1 MSAEARNTSYNRVAR
16 REIMRL
22 TARLPVNIQLAPLFA
37 VALMAAALGAPARS
51 VSASGSPSV
60 TGAVS
65 VLSTD
70 LVDARRPSL
79 SNSGDWAVFEGTL
92 ADGRRSVFRAH
103 LGTAEVSE
111 LSPVPPVVPP
121 GNTVQPRISADGCV
135 VVAITEI
142 AYDLFRDD
150 DRGDR
155 FDVYRLLVP
164 ECGGQPNGWELVSS
178 NTNGTARDGVFTDSA
193 PAVSGS
199 GAVVAYVH
207 QSDRSNDPLATI
219 SVVDITVPIN
229 EPGRVQPVAGVPAE
243 APNGAFIY
251 SGFTSPELSQNGRHL
266 AFVADATASEPLPG
280 WGGGFT
286 PGGPA
291 TTQVYVWDRGYGD
304 QRNAVRLVSGSDET
318 ISGLGADSPAVSED
332 GRVVAFRSADRTLV
346 PAVLPS
352 CASPTSC
359 PTQIYRFDRDTDGN
373 GIFDE
378 VSRRPSLAL
387 VSAIDAGVVSSG
399 IPTGGDASSWS
410 PSLSADGSQV
420 AFVTDALNLLPSHR
434 AGGGETSDGDLLIA
448 EFRLGEIRRALDD
461 SPSAAVPGAHDRPVL
476 SKTGQTLVFDTTAA
490 ASLTAG
496 QAVTTAPGRNLV
508 IARYAPQL
516 GLAELD
522 FGSVVLGFES
532 AELYATVQNAGPAA
546 FEPGAVFTNSPN
558 FKVTGGTC
566 TTGVIVAAGDSC
578 KVELTFNP
586 TAPRGFEATLTVRS
600 VGFVPTEIST
610 RLRGAAGS
618 PILQANPGGVDLES
632 AVVGE
637 SGGRVAIG
645 ITNNGFAPTRIARID
660 LGGLHPDDFVVVTE
674 SCTGRALNATASCA
688 IEVEFKPRAPG
699 YRSTLVRVAT
709 TIGEYTSAVVGGYA
723 RYAPTF
729 NVASSTATA
738 GEELG
743 IGVYGF
749 PPNVEISIGFD
760 DGSQPFATVTTSGG
774 GGFLATVAL
783 PMNLRVGQ
791 RNLVAS
797 GPDATVAVT
806 TLHVSAAPQRAVP
819 NVPGYGLGAG

>member
-1 MSAEARNTSYNRVAR
+1 MAADPRDTSYNRRAR
-16 REIMRL
+16 KKIMRL
-22 TARLPVNIQLAPLFA
+22 TARVPVFI
-37 VALMAAALGAPARS
+37 VAAALVAAAFGVPVRLATAS
-51 VSASGSPSV
+51 VALLP
-60 TGAVS
+60 
-65 VLSTD
+65 TD

-92 ADGRRSVFRAH
+92 ADGRRSVFRANV
-103 LGTAEVSE
+103 GSSEAAE
-111 LSPVPPVVPP
+111 LSPVPPSVRT
-121 GNTVQPRISADGCV
+121 GDTIQPRISADGCV
-135 VVAITEI
+135 VVAITQI
-142 AYDLFRDD
+142 AFDLFRDD

-155 FDVYRLLVP
+155 WDVYRLLVP

-178 NTNGTARDGVFTDSA
+178 NSSGTARDGVFTEWT

-219 SVVDITVPIN
+219 TVVDITIPIN
-229 EPGRVQPVAGVPAE
+229 EFGREQPVAGVPAE
-243 APNGAFIY
+243 APNGAFVY
-251 SGFTSPELSQNGRHL
+251 SGFTAPELSQNGRHL
-266 AFVADATASEPLPG
+266 AFVADATASALLPG
-280 WGGGFT
+280 WGYGLI

-304 QRNAVRLVSGSDET
+304 QRNAVRLVSGSGDT
-318 ISGLGADSPAVSED
+318 PASLGADSPAMSED
-332 GRVVAFRSADRTLV
+332 GRVIAFRSADRTLV

-378 VSRRPSLAL
+378 ASRLPPLAL
-387 VSAIDAGVVSSG
+387 VSAVDAGVVGSG
-399 IPTGGDASSWS
+399 IPTAGDASSWS

-420 AFVTDALNLLPSHR
+420 VFVTDAVNLLPSRR
-434 AGGGETSDGDLLIA
+434 AGGGEMTDGDVLIA

-461 SPSAAVPGAHDRPVL
+461 GASASVPGAHDRPVL
-476 SKTGQTLVFDTTAA
+476 SKTGQTLVFDTSAGA
-490 ASLTAG
+490 GLTAG
-496 QAVTTAPGRNLV
+496 LTAGTAMASAAGRNLV
-508 IARYAPQL
+508 VVRYTPQL
-516 GLAELD
+516 GFAELD
-522 FGSVVLGFES
+522 FGSVLLGFES

-546 FEPGAVFTNSPN
+546 FEPGAVFTSSPN

-586 TAPRGFEATLTVRS
+586 TAPRAFEATLTVRS
-600 VGFVPTEIST
+600 VGFVPTQIST
-610 RLRGAAGS
+610 QLRGAAGD
-618 PILQANPGGVDLES
+618 PILQANPGGVDMAP

-645 ITNNGFAPTRIARID
+645 VTNNGFAPTRVERID
-660 LGGLHPDDFVVVTE
+660 LGGLHPGDFEVVTQ

-688 IEVEFKPRAPG
+688 IEVEFKPRSPG

-709 TIGEYTSAVVGGYA
+709 GIGEYTSAVVGGYA
-723 RYAPTF
+723 RYSPTL
-729 NVASSTATA
+729 NASAAEVTA
-738 GEELG
+738 GQELG
-743 IGVYGF
+743 IGAYGF
-749 PPNVEISIGFD
+749 PPNAQISIGFD
-760 DGSQPFATVTTSGG
+760 DGSQPFVTMTTGG
-774 GGFLATVAL
+774 EGGFLSNIVL
-783 PMNLRVGQ
+783 PVNLRPGD
-791 RNLVAS
+791 RTLMAT

-806 TLHVSAAPQRAVP
+806 TLHVRAAPRPGTA
-819 NVPGYGLGAG
+819 NVPGFGLG